1 MFTCRL
7 LSAERFFVSLL
18 LRDRVQTTEFL
29 LFRKNAEM
37 LLEHSGV
44 KRADHIYRRPFIYF
58 EVFFMPAL
66 ISVSSEEL
74 KRRLSFNSDIFFN
87 LHFCQR
93 ELVFDSSRTLRGK
106 YRTKTVSVHLLRP
119 VGMFVYSLICSAV
132 GSSQQRLRE
141 DDEETP

>member
-29 LFRKNAEM
+29 LFRKNAAM

-44 KRADHIYRRPFIYF
+44 KRADHIYRRPFIYVD
-58 EVFFMPAL
+58 VFFTPAL
-66 ISVSSEEL
+66 ISVSSREL
-74 KRRLSFNSDIFFN
+74 NRRLFFNSDLFFN

-93 ELVFDSSRTLRGK
+93 ELVFDYSRTLRGK
-106 YRTKTVSVHLLRP
+106 YRTKTVGVRLRP
-119 VGMFVYSLICSAV
+119 PAPSGRNVCLLPHLFSCRILSAA
-132 GSSQQRLRE
+132 S
-141 DDEETP
+141 P